1 MEILWLVLVWVL
13 LLYFVKLHRELSFYK
28 RLFFQHKDIYVPT
41 LPEMLETSTPGRQI
55 ISSVLDVMR
64 YSLSNIIQKWNS
76 VFKKNE
82 DSDIPII
89 IMQPGHEKELKF

>member
-13 LLYFVKLHRELSFYK
+13 LLYFIKLHRELSFYK

-41 LPEMLETSTPGRQI
+41 LPEMLETSTPGRQAM
-55 ISSVLDVMR
+55 SAVLDFMR
-64 YSLSNIIQKWNS
+64 FSFSSIRQKWNGI
-76 VFKKNE
+76 FKKNE
-82 DSDIPII
+82 DADLPIM